1 MLTLLA
7 GLAAFSL
14 GGHLRA
20 RNRIRM
26 QPQGRQARQ
35 VNAVAGVDRSQNRSI
50 GQALSFPSISQKTF
64 PNSRDCRCR

>member
-1 MLTLLA
+1 MFTLLA

-35 VNAVAGVDRSQNRSI
+35 VNAVAGVNRSKNGSM
-50 GQALSFPSISQKTF
+50 GQALAFPSLSQTTL
-64 PNSRDCRCR
+64 PDSLDCRCR